1 MGVSPWHFWSDVPVR
16 RQAAVAFNKSTPLSH
31 GEPTVRYRGLFI
43 NDEHPA
49 LWTWAQE
56 YFKLEA
62 WEAAFQTD
70 FYRPWFEM
78 MLRLKANYH
87 WPASELLPSCI
98 VLELT
103 PVYDSMFS
111 VDGLPN
117 IPDKPIPG
125 PNLNLATDMGI
136 VMGTSHHEP
145 IGRNKV
151 EWDRVKTGPW
161 DWTNKEV
168 LIKVSGSVILALAAR

>member
-1 MGVSPWHFWSDVPVR
+1 
-16 RQAAVAFNKSTPLSH
+16 
-31 GEPTVRYRGLFI
+31 
-43 NDEHPA
+43 
-49 LWTWAQE
+49 
-56 YFKLEA
+56 
-62 WEAAFQTD
+62 
-70 FYRPWFEM
+70 
-78 MLRLKANYH
+78 
-87 WPASELLPSCI
+87 
-98 VLELT
+98 
-103 PVYDSMFS
+103 VYDSMFS

-151 EWDRVKTGPW
+151 EWDKVKTGPW

-168 LIKVSGSVILALAAR
+168 LIKVRPPEQACRRRRLTGSTGRMAPSGRRARMSCILWACVGTEMSRCRARQLPLWRVSEPAPGGESCVWN